1 MSYPPPSGSSA
12 GNPHD
17 NAGQPAYGQPGQGQ
31 QAYGQPGYG
40 QPAGQPAGQPGYG
53 QPDQGYGQ
61 PGYGQPQY
69 GQAGYGQPQYGQ
81 AGHGQ
86 PQYGQPAG
94 QQAHGQPG
102 YGQPGYAQPGYGQ
115 PGYDQ
120 PAGFGGAPYPSPFG
134 GAPAASGYA
143 HWGQRAGGYLI
154 DAIGPTIVFYLL
166 YFTLGT
172 NAYYQTNFFGGV
184 LFLAFIAFAL
194 YNSCYLQGTTGQS
207 IGKKV
212 VGIKLVKES
221 TGQPVG
227 FGFAFARQL
236 AHVLDSL
243 PLYLGYLWPLW
254 DDKRQTFA
262 DKIVRT
268 VVVNAS

>member
-1 MSYPPPSGSSA
+1 MSYPPPQGSSA
-12 GNPHD
+12 GSPYD
-17 NAGQPAYGQPGQGQ
+17 NAGQPPYGPPGQ
-31 QAYGQPGYG
+31 GQPGYG
-40 QPAGQPAGQPGYG
+40 QPSYGQPDQGYG
-53 QPDQGYGQ
+53 QPDQGYGQPAHGQPDQGYGQPAYGGQQSYGQ

-69 GQAGYGQPQYGQ
+69 GQPAYGQ
-81 AGHGQ
+81 
-86 PQYGQPAG
+86 
-94 QQAHGQPG
+94 QPG
-102 YGQPGYAQPGYGQ
+102 YGQPGYGQ

-120 PAGFGGAPYPSPFG
+120 PAGFGGSPYPNPFG

-143 HWGQRAGGYLI
+143 PWGSRVGAALV
-154 DAIGPTIVFYLL
+154 DAIAPTVVFMVLFFLL
-166 YFTLGT
+166 GSDSYGS
-172 NAYYQTNFFGGV
+172 TNFFGV
-184 LFLAFIAFAL
+184 LLYLAFIGFTI

-212 VGIKLVKES
+212 VGIKLLKEA

-227 FGFAFARQL
+227 FGLAFGRQF

-262 DKIVRT
+262 DKVCATIVVPAQR
-268 VVVNAS
+268 